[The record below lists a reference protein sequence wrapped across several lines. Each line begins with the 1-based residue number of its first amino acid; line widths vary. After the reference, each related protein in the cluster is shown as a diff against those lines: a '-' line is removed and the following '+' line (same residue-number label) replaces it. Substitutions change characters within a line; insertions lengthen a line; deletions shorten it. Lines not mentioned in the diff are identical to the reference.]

1 MMTISVICKD
11 RSYGYKYKGSDV
23 ACINHAKSWV
33 GAGALEVSVSSSD
46 GNIIWRWST
55 Q

>member
-1 MMTISVICKD
+1 MRIISVICKD
-11 RSYGYKYKGSDV
+11 RSYDYKYKGSDA

-33 GAGALEVSVSSSD
+33 GAGALDVSVSSSEGD
-46 GNIIWRWST
+46 IIWRWSL